1 MHIWHQS
8 WSFIVLLYKIIK
20 KITNYEQTT
29 HNHQLFATLTQIS
42 KTTTWIINAK
52 VSNFNSPKIQLKN
65 LGQTTHNHQQLVKQ
79 ISTNH
84 YIKSKDCTV
93 SLKKIEEI
101 SYFSKI
107 WTNNTNSPITN
118 SQTKT
123 MHQKSGKEF
132 DAQKKSNTKNQKLE
146 LGSQINTPSYSKRKK

>member
-107 WTNNTNSPITN
+107 WTNNTNSPITKILKPK
-118 SQTKT
+118 QC
-123 MHQKSGKEF
+123 
-132 DAQKKSNTKNQKLE
+132 TKNQAKN
-146 LGSQINTPSYSKRKK
+146 SMPKKNQTQRTKN